1 MGKPR
6 DARGVAPKVAAV
18 DPIESVDPADLATD
32 PVDAASDTASDRAAP
47 PSLTRELTRVEEANL
62 AFYDAFHKRDI
73 DRMSQLWSR
82 SPHARCVH
90 PAWELVIGWS
100 EIRQSWLD
108 IFRTIHRI
116 EFNLE
121 DIHIEVSGRT
131 AWVNLVAHV
140 DVTTDEGDD
149 FQASVVT
156 TNIFEEIDGR
166 WLVVLHHSS
175 NFAEEEDLD
184 EDEIEIE
191 GALDG
196 SGSAGPN

>member
-1 MGKPR
+1 M
-6 DARGVAPKVAAV
+6 DLVA
-18 DPIESVDPADLATD
+18 D
-32 PVDAASDTASDRAAP
+32 PVEPLAEDAASDTAPDRPAL

-108 IFRTIHRI
+108 IFRTIQRI

-191 GALDG
+191 GPLDG

>member
-1 MGKPR
+1 VVAWCLAMGKTR
-6 DARGVAPKVAAV
+6 DARGVAEKRADRIEDTAVEEGTTVAATV
-18 DPIESVDPADLATD
+18 APE
-32 PVDAASDTASDRAAP
+32 PVQ
-47 PSLTRELTRVEEANL
+47 SLTKELTRVEEANL
-62 AFYDAFHKRDI
+62 GFYEAFQKRDI
-73 DRMSQLWSR
+73 DRMSQMWSR

-90 PAWELVIGWS
+90 PGWELVIGWA

-108 IFRTIHRI
+108 IFRTIQRI

-140 DVTTDEGDD
+140 DVTTDDDED
-149 FQASVVT
+149 FQATVVT

-166 WLVVLHHSS
+166 WLIVLHHSS
-175 NFAEEEDLD
+175 NFAEEDDID
-184 EDEIEIE
+184 EDELEID
-191 GALDG
+191 GTLDG

>member
-6 DARGVAPKVAAV
+6 DARGVAPKVAAQE
-18 DPIESVDPADLATD
+18 PIESVDPVEPIAD
-32 PVDAASDTASDRAAP
+32 DAASDTSPDRVVP

-73 DRMSQLWSR
+73 DKMSQMWSR

-90 PAWELVIGWS
+90 PGWELVIGWA

-108 IFRTIHRI
+108 IFRTIQRI
-116 EFNLE
+116 EFSLE

-131 AWVNLVAHV
+131 AWVNLIAHV
-140 DVTTDEGDD
+140 KVTTDEGED
-149 FQASVVT
+149 FPAIVVT

-166 WLVVLHHSS
+166 WLIVLHHSS
-175 NFAEEEDLD
+175 NFADEEEMD
-184 EDEIEIE
+184 EDELELD
-191 GALDG
+191 GSMDG
-196 SGSAGPN
+196 SGSSGPN